1 MMQFNRALDQ
11 SIVDGS
17 WILNDKAD
25 NEALFELKSYVGFSP
40 IFSNGEILYLN
51 NPSNSSVHI
60 FRIVQI
66 YSLSYVGNYYTQL
79 CKIVYD
85 DSKRFNAFLKITD
98 DENLLWNLVG
108 NFYFQQPLDYFCC
121 KLVLPNNDQKQ
132 VCVMRDYVSNF
143 FSIRL
148 MNINDET
155 NSVFRSNIIIYIT
168 MDDFFCRPESIILYR
183 KWIRSF
189 SSEILL
195 IKESQKTSPS
205 INDSEGDES
214 SSIDSERDESSSI
227 DSERDESS
235 SIDSEGE
242 APSTNN
248 SEGDESS
255 INGSKRETP
264 IAEIIQDSPNETQ
277 VIVKNAE
284 LLVDREEDLS
294 LCINDLIDTMVTKVV
309 SVIEKAKNMISK
321 FYFKYFLNKIKN
333 KKIEKVQVLEEVEFQ
348 FPKKHAKKIDSK
360 EIEIIHTAYQ
370 NLEAAVA
377 VVEEKV
383 IIHKKGNNKKYNNKS
398 ASSPKRKE
406 SKKNDD
412 CDDFLI
418 LDLLSEFGNQYNEL
432 FKKSGICKSHI
443 NEIYD
448 RFKSLVESYVSEQK
462 KKPLPKIDILFN
474 IFMTIMGDY
483 PELSVEKEVPIEE
496 DEKFRI
502 IYSKFYAFFGDEYFN
517 TLDKVQQREFLI
529 KFETLSYEDFKKE
542 LPENFLSEV
551 FFRNPITKK
560 ITFSLFL
567 FRNILIEEAFNKD
580 KQFFNNL
587 VLNKEENRLKLIN
600 DCLLRF
606 TSSIIDQFYCVHILN
621 DVFREVCILSI
632 NIFEHYYILV
642 NFQIEI
648 FLLEFKLKNKEEFPE
663 KIDKIFALLKTNS
676 LQTLLK
682 VRMLIHNLLET
693 IDVDSNKKYEFV
705 ATNIGYYIHFLAYN
719 DTDVRPEF
727 DDPQS
732 DLSLN
737 FEKNVKNK
745 YDELIYYYDTMNEL
759 D

>member
-1 MMQFNRALDQ
+1 MLQFNRALDQ
-11 SIVDGS
+11 SIVEGS

-25 NEALFELKSYVGFSP
+25 NEALFELKSYVGFMP

-51 NPSNSSVHI
+51 NPSTSSVYI

-66 YSLSYVGNYYTQL
+66 FSLSMVGNYYTQL

-85 DSKRFNAFLKITD
+85 VSNIEMKRFNAFLKITD

-155 NSVFRSNIIIYIT
+155 NSVFQSNIIIYIT

-183 KWIRSF
+183 KWIRNF

-195 IKESQKTSPS
+195 IKESQETTLS
-205 INDSEGDES
+205 INGSERDES

-242 APSTNN
+242 APSIN
-248 SEGDESS
+248 SSEKEAPSTIDSEETKS
-255 INGSKRETP
+255 IINDETP
-264 IAEIIQDSPNETQ
+264 IAEIIQNSPNETQ

-294 LCINDLIDTMVTKVV
+294 LCINDLIDTMVSKVV

-333 KKIEKVQVLEEVEFQ
+333 KKIDKIPLLEEEEVKKVFSEEEEFQ

-360 EIEIIHTAYQ
+360 EIEIIHSAYL
-370 NLEAAVA
+370 NLEVSVA
-377 VVEEKV
+377 VVEKKNNAAEKV
-383 IIHKKGNNKKYNNKS
+383 IIPKKGNNKKSNNKS
-398 ASSPKRKE
+398 ASSPKRKD

-432 FKKSGICKSHI
+432 FKKSGICKGHI

-448 RFKSLVESYVSEQK
+448 RFKSLVESYVSVQK
-462 KKPLPKIDILFN
+462 KNLFPK
-474 IFMTIMGDY
+474 
-483 PELSVEKEVPIEE
+483 
-496 DEKFRI
+496 
-502 IYSKFYAFFGDEYFN
+502 
-517 TLDKVQQREFLI
+517 
-529 KFETLSYEDFKKE
+529 
-542 LPENFLSEV
+542 
-551 FFRNPITKK
+551 
-560 ITFSLFL
+560 
-567 FRNILIEEAFNKD
+567 
-580 KQFFNNL
+580 
-587 VLNKEENRLKLIN
+587 
-600 DCLLRF
+600 
-606 TSSIIDQFYCVHILN
+606 
-621 DVFREVCILSI
+621 
-632 NIFEHYYILV
+632 
-642 NFQIEI
+642 
-648 FLLEFKLKNKEEFPE
+648 
-663 KIDKIFALLKTNS
+663 
-676 LQTLLK
+676 
-682 VRMLIHNLLET
+682 
-693 IDVDSNKKYEFV
+693 
-705 ATNIGYYIHFLAYN
+705 
-719 DTDVRPEF
+719 
-727 DDPQS
+727 
-732 DLSLN
+732 
-737 FEKNVKNK
+737 
-745 YDELIYYYDTMNEL
+745 
-759 D
+759 